1 MYTGQIGKTYLTPY
15 GAIELLRQVYQISEG
30 GAAYCPLHVN
40 ARIVGSSPPLFA
52 GQLSS
57 VGGYVRADATLMPYF
72 P

>member
-1 MYTGQIGKTYLTPY
+1 MYTGQTGETYLTPY
-15 GAIELLRQVYQISEG
+15 GAIELLRHVSQRYEA

-52 GQLSS
+52 RQLSS